1 MKTAEEL
8 ANEFYLLADEHIMEN
23 RVLLYEETIKLLNIW
38 KSSICKQQR
47 KNCAETFR
55 EQIGLLIALI
65 DRTEISG
72 AIRATKEPE

>member
-38 KSSICKQQR
+38 KSSICKTAKGELCGR
-47 KNCAETFR
+47 C
-55 EQIGLLIALI
+55 QINEKSIWSMG
-65 DRTEISG
+65 
-72 AIRATKEPE
+72 K

>member
-8 ANEFYLLADEHIMEN
+8 ANEFYLLADEPIMEN

-47 KNCAETFR
+47 ENCAEDAR
-55 EQIGLLIALI
+55 LMKNQYGQWVSSDSILNA
-65 DRTEISG
+65 
-72 AIRATKEPE
+72 KEPE